1 MNRRTRGLA
10 RDRLPLKLLCWFQL
24 TTYTVVGVKPR
35 IVLHAGRAL
44 EADDF
49 EHIDS
54 RLVVSVGKY
63 KQLIIFEWRVL
74 FYTVASPICSSSGSA
89 TICNVRTLLGP

>member
-1 MNRRTRGLA
+1 MNRRTCGLA

-24 TTYTVVGVKPR
+24 TTYTVADLKPC
-35 IVLHAGRAL
+35 IVLHAGWAL

-63 KQLIIFEWRVL
+63 KQLITFEWRVL
-74 FYTVASPICSSSGSA
+74 PYTAASPICSSSGSA
-89 TICNVRTLLGP
+89 TVCNVRTLLGP